1 MCLINLVAQHFVWLF
16 IKSHLLENVP
26 GQIKGVCRIKL
37 LGLLIEIQ
45 VGYTTKE
52 DYDFNIDHDTFNKYN

>member
-1 MCLINLVAQHFVWLF
+1 M
-16 IKSHLLENVP
+16 
-26 GQIKGVCRIKL
+26 CRIKL

-52 DYDFNIDHDTFNKYN
+52 DYDFNIDHDTFNKYIIYKITVYFP